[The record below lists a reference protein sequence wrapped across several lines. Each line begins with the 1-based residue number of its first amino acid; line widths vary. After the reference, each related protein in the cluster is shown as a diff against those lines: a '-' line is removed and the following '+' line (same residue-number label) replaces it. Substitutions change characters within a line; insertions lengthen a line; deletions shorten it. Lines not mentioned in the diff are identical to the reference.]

1 MTSGPTPSGV
11 LLTTADIHA
20 MRDEYA
26 RAERDLNEL
35 DRRRAEIEARR
46 EAAKA
51 KLTQIEALL
60 SLLGITAPT
69 VDNEPSS
76 EPPSSPVGEAA
87 EPRPNRRGKGKRVGW
102 ADQIVAALKAG
113 PYQSLSYPDLR
124 AAMME
129 GPLAENLKESEKG
142 YYNALARLQK
152 GGEIAKEGSRLF
164 TREGLSLYEHAR
176 ARGEIDESFVS
187 SFRPSPMA
195 ESILLFVEE
204 EGPYVTAAA
213 IVAHLK
219 ADHRFAGVVGRNQT
233 AAYNV
238 LARLIQ
244 RGQLVKGDGGYSVPE
259 MNEAPANAEA
269 PLNPGKDEA
278 DTFMPESGDAATSQ
292 QEKGA
297 HHE

>member
-1 MTSGPTPSGV
+1 MTTAPMPSEV
-11 LLTTADIHA
+11 LLTTAHVAA

-26 RAERDLNEL
+26 RAEKELADL
-35 DRRRAEIEARR
+35 DRRREEIEARR

-60 SLLGITAPT
+60 SLLGITSPT
-69 VDNEPSS
+69 VDKEAAG
-76 EPPSSPVGEAA
+76 EPPSSPVEEVA
-87 EPRPNRRGKGKRVGW
+87 EPRPSRRGKGKRVGW
-102 ADQIVAALKAG
+102 ADHVLAALKGG
-113 PYQSLSYPDLR
+113 PFQSLTHPDLR
-124 AAMME
+124 AAIME
-129 GPLAENLKESEKG
+129 GPLADNLRESEKG

-152 GGEIAKEGSRLF
+152 SGEVAKEGARLF
-164 TREGLSLYEHAR
+164 TREGLSLYKQAK
-176 ARGEIDESFVS
+176 ANGEIDESFVS

-195 ESILLFVEE
+195 DSILLFVEK

-219 ADHRFAGVVGRNQT
+219 ADHRFAGVVGRNPT

-269 PLNPGKDEA
+269 PLNPGKDETG
-278 DTFMPESGDAATSQ
+278 TFMPGSSDADTSQ